1 MNPASAQSS
10 TTFREFLNVGLIQ
23 TTVDAASA
31 WPKSVGPPMHA
42 LEQARAW
49 EEIRWCLRCFRN
61 SHPKPHIILIPEL
74 AVPRG
79 RIDDLQRAAM
89 STGTVVIAGVDYNL
103 DHQKQTVRNEA
114 IVIIPDRWHK
124 SERSWKATSMVVGKT
139 YPARTEEA
147 ALQKAGGWRFEK
159 EPHMWVFEAGEAGRF
174 GIAICYDFLDLQRAL
189 MYRQQIQHLFVV
201 SYNRDVESFLHMSES
216 LARTIYCN
224 VVVCNTGFHGGSL
237 VVTPYYDPWLRT
249 VYRHNGNQM
258 LAHQVVQLPVAS
270 LIEAQNDNAPKE
282 TFKSLPPG
290 WDPGRM
296 ELVKRPFHLK

>member
-1 MNPASAQSS
+1 MNPASANGS
-10 TTFREFLNVGLIQ
+10 TPFWPFLNVGLIQ
-23 TTVDAASA
+23 TTTDATSA
-31 WPKSVGPPMHA
+31 WPEAVGPPMNS

-61 SHPKPHIILIPEL
+61 SDPKPQIILIPEL

-79 RIDDLQRAAM
+79 RIDDLRRAAM

-103 DHQKQTVRNEA
+103 DYQNQAVRNEA
-114 IVIIPDRWHK
+114 VVIIPDRWHK

-139 YPARTEEA
+139 YPARKEEA
-147 ALQKAGGWRFEK
+147 ALQKGGGWRFEK

-174 GIAICYDFLDLQRAL
+174 GVAICYDFLDLQRAL

-224 VVVCNTGFHGGSL
+224 VVVSNTGFYGGSL
-237 VVTPYYDPWLRT
+237 VVTPYIEPWRRT

-258 LAHQVVQLPVAS
+258 LTHQVVQLPVAS
-270 LIEAQNDNAPKE
+270 LIDAQEVRGPNE

-296 ELVKRPFHLK
+296 DLTKKLITIR